1 MNNGITPHFPL
12 REPSPPRAQN
22 LASVPADSNNNGSSG
37 HLEGAA
43 ETKREGEGG
52 DDGKRSGGDRQ
63 HQQNL
68 AQGDADLAAESAAE
82 SGNTAGLRGDPAA
95 PLENAGKLQKD
106 PSALLETVAG
116 LGGGTEEDKEMEVEG
131 EVDIPD
137 ELEDIVEALLCG
149 LRDRDTVV
157 RWSSAKGIGRIT
169 ERLTQDLG
177 KHVCACVLTPKAGRD
192 TVGLLRCSANIYQG
206 TRFFAAR
213 HRLRVCL

>member
-1 MNNGITPHFPL
+1 M
-12 REPSPPRAQN
+12 
-22 LASVPADSNNNGSSG
+22 PADSNNNGSSG